1 MKELYRTA
9 IEELNKM
16 RGLAARNVE
25 KVNKSSDE
33 SAEFTAYDIEQTK
46 LDTIDKCIARISSV
60 ADRPGHVYMLIQVCN
75 NEIETSTYVGLDQ
88 ARHEMKARMMN
99 VTKLLPKNLYNI
111 AAYRALE
118 CGFGMYYAYVHEK
131 NSDKKYDWKIV
142 QL

>member
-1 MKELYRTA
+1 MKESYRTA

-16 RGLAARNVE
+16 KDLAARNVE
-25 KVNKSSDE
+25 RLNKSSDQ
-33 SAEFTAYDIEQTK
+33 SAEFTACAIERTK
-46 LDTIDKCIARISSV
+46 MDTIDKCIARISSV

-99 VTKLLPKNLYNI
+99 VTKLLPEDLYRI
-111 AAYRALE
+111 ASYRDPE
-118 CGFGMYYAYVHEK
+118 CGFEMYYAYVHEK